1 MNRIDLASPAWCLT
15 HSLEKNTPL
24 PSILSRSSNVTCA
37 TSQGLVLLA
46 HASSHKKKIK
56 KVQFDPV
63 VKGQIIET
71 TEIDLHRAWYSRYDL
86 AYFEERVKQ
95 EARLRRRLLKKKQTS
110 SLTRGEAIALELIPS
125 RGIES
130 FLCPEIFQGARLR
143 QRYTVIDR
151 VLKEQQRQRTLGCK
165 NPDDLARVSLVSSFV
180 ARERAAERGADDMVE
195 VMSKDKAAKAAK
207 LRTSYQA

>member
-1 MNRIDLASPAWCLT
+1 MNGIDLASPAWCLT
-15 HSLEKNTPL
+15 HSLEMNTPL
-24 PSILSRSSNVTCA
+24 PSILSRSSNGTCA

-86 AYFEERVKQ
+86 AYFQERVKH
-95 EARLRRRLLKKKQTS
+95 EVRLRRRLLKKKQKS
-110 SLTRGEAIALELIPS
+110 SLTHGEAIALELIPS

-143 QRYTVIDR
+143 QRHTVIDR
-151 VLKEQQRQRTLGCK
+151 VLREQQRQRILGGQ
-165 NPDDLARVSLVSSFV
+165 NPDDLAKVSLVSSFV
-180 ARERAAERGADDMVE
+180 ARERAAERGADDMIE
-195 VMSKDKAAKAAK
+195 VMSEDKAAKAAK